1 MYQND
6 ANLVHRELI
15 NAIFK
20 GEKMPT
26 SIKRPD
32 SVHVIGLSQKR
43 AFGGSGLKKSVG

>member
-1 MYQND
+1 MYKIS
-6 ANLVHRELI
+6 AILVHRELR
-15 NAIFK
+15 NATFK

-43 AFGGSGLKKSVG
+43 AFGGSGLKKTVG